1 MGLRIFSCRVS
12 AHINRDQVIHLIPA
26 DTNVITGEICRRA
39 GMVGDDLDFIAHLQG
54 RLTVD
59 MELAHLFGQA
69 LHYQFGMSLHSAVS
83 NDGTVA
89 VSSLIQ
95 T

>member
-1 MGLRIFSCRVS
+1 M
-12 AHINRDQVIHLIPA
+12 IHLISA
-26 DTNVITGEICRRA
+26 DTNVVTGEICRRA
-39 GMVGDDLDFIAHLQG
+39 GMSGDDREFMAQRQG
-54 RLTVD
+54 CLTVD
-59 MELAHLFGQA
+59 IVLAHLFGQA
-69 LHYQFGMSLHSAVS
+69 LHYQFGMSFHSAVS